1 MRNKRYVLSDSE
13 MEFICKL
20 RNKNIKDY
28 VKEKGRLDYRV
39 RLNPEEYKSLKEFRK
54 SGIPEEI
61 DKTEFERL
69 KKKELEA
76 DAIIER
82 LKLDGD
88 VELYEIKIENKKE
101 HRVTI
106 PIVQYSDWHIDEV
119 VKSKSVLGLNEFN
132 PEIAQKRVES
142 LFVSTCKL
150 IEHHQQNYD
159 ISEAVIA
166 LQGDFIGGWIHEE
179 LMQTNSES
187 PLNAIRTVRNMILSG
202 FKYIQ
207 ENLDVEKIH
216 VVCISGNH
224 SRNTRK
230 IQFANFNDVSLE
242 YGMYKDIK
250 EISKQVGLDKFEFLI
265 PTAEMTVVEMLGKR
279 MLFAHGHEFKY
290 AGGIGGIYPSML
302 RWFNKIAKVFKLD
315 IAFIGHWHQSIF
327 TQQCVVNGSIKG
339 YDAYAMGKGLDY
351 QPPSQNLTL
360 LDSKYGFCL
369 HQEIFPF

>member
-20 RNKNIKDY
+20 RCKDSKDY
-28 VKEKGRLDYRV
+28 VKEKGSLNYRV

-61 DKTEFERL
+61 NKTEFERL

-76 DAIIER
+76 DTIIER

-88 VELYEIKIENKKE
+88 VELYEIKIKNKKE

-250 EISKQVGLDKFEFLI
+250 EISKQVGLDKFEFII
-265 PTAEMTVVEMLGKR
+265 PAAEMTVVEMLGKR

-327 TQQCVVNGSIKG
+327 TQECVVNGSVKG

-369 HQEIFPF
+369 HQEIFTF